1 MTWVPLHLQGNLQG
15 NLLVQG
21 SSDDGRRPPAVQGRS
36 ASRSHISNSSRK
48 ILGVFKIPGIVG
60 IPRVQGFTLYGVGFW
75 GLMLDWL

>member
-21 SSDDGRRPPAVQGRS
+21 NSDDGRRPPVVQGGS

-48 ILGVFKIPGIVG
+48 ILGIQIPGIFG
-60 IPRVQGFTLYGVGFW
+60 IPQVQDFTLYGVGFW
-75 GLMLDWL
+75 GLIEIV